1 MNPGEF
7 RIEREKRLKEFE
19 DKYATLKTEYSSALR
34 SAMNET
40 DRAKQC
46 VLIKTALDKN
56 REITTAVESFLTLSD
71 DKSCK
76 LTPEMVRS
84 LRADIEKYKQQH
96 AEIQQ
101 GRDRVYALQQS
112 SQQLEQQTTVL
123 QGSQFIYL
131 VLVGIS
137 MLILFI
143 LVSASSIRDVLN
155 TQPVAAV
162 VPRGFT

>member
-7 RIEREKRLKEFE
+7 RVEREKRLKEFE
-19 DKYATLKTEYSSALR
+19 DKYSVLKSEYSAALR

-56 REITTAVESFLTLSD
+56 REITTAVQSFLTLSD

-76 LTPEMVRS
+76 LTPEMVRN

-101 GRDRVYALQQS
+101 GRDRVFALQQS
-112 SQQLEQQTTVL
+112 YDQLEQQSTVL
-123 QGSQFIYL
+123 QGTQFIYL
-131 VLVGIS
+131 ILVAIAIIILVILVG
-137 MLILFI
+137 
-143 LVSASSIRDVLN
+143 ASRIRDVLN
-155 TQPVAAV
+155 TESVTPVV
-162 VPRGFT
+162 SGRFT

>member
-1 MNPGEF
+1 MNPSEF
-7 RIEREKRLKEFE
+7 RTERDKRLREFE
-19 DKYATLKTEYSSALR
+19 NTYTRLKTEYSTAIR

-56 REITTAVESFLTLSD
+56 KEITTAVQSFLTLSD
-71 DKSCK
+71 DKTCK
-76 LTPEMVRS
+76 LSPDMIRS

-112 SQQLEQQTTVL
+112 YDQLQNQSAVVE
-123 QGSQFIYL
+123 GSQFLYVIL
-131 VLVGIS
+131 LAIAG
-137 MLILFI
+137 LILFI

-155 TQPVAAV
+155 AESVAPVISRSFA
-162 VPRGFT
+162 

>member
-7 RIEREKRLKEFE
+7 RVEREKRLKEFE
-19 DKYATLKTEYSSALR
+19 DRYAALKSEYSTALR

-96 AEIQQ
+96 ADIQQ

-112 SQQLEQQTTVL
+112 YEQLQQQSTVL

-137 MLILFI
+137 MLVLFI

-155 TQPVAAV
+155 TQPVAPV
-162 VPRGFT
+162 VPGRFT